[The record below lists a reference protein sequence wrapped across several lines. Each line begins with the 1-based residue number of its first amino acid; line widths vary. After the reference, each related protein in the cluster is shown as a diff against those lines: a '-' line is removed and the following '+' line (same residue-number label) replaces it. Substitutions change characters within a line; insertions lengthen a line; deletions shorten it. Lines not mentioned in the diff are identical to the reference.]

1 MARVKYKY
9 LQKTK
14 MKQVNFY
21 IFMGRSVTL
30 VYKIFSMTT
39 ANVFQVAEEFPVDKD
54 VV

>member
-21 IFMGRSVTL
+21 IFQMFL
-30 VYKIFSMTT
+30 YIM
-39 ANVFQVAEEFPVDKD
+39 
-54 VV
+54 